1 MFCCLFK
8 QASESPLKG
17 EKKRRMFFF
26 VPSSLSELLLI
37 YLGQSHGVDL
47 VVI

>member
-17 EKKRRMFFF
+17 EKKKNVFF